1 MFFFVFGRLG
11 AVELTMGQVH
21 AWMMA
26 TALDYGPCCEQGSSS
41 IFVRDDGE
49 PQIVANSLNTS
60 FELNLI
66 GPLSRQQIKGSL
78 PVCNI
83 LGEPIFMQPPE
94 TLKAFEYMDS
104 FQFIGWFVPVGSEPT
119 LALKTMTCKKGCMV
133 SQIHDGAEEGR
144 V

>member
-1 MFFFVFGRLG
+1 
-11 AVELTMGQVH
+11 MGQVH

-26 TALDYGPCCEQGSSS
+26 TALDYGPCYEQGSSS

-83 LGEPIFMQPPE
+83 LGEPE
-94 TLKAFEYMDS
+94 TLKAFEHMDS
-104 FQFIGWFVPVGSEPT
+104 FHSSDGSCP
-119 LALKTMTCKKGCMV
+119 LDPSRHL
-133 SQIHDGAEEGR
+133 R
-144 V
+144 